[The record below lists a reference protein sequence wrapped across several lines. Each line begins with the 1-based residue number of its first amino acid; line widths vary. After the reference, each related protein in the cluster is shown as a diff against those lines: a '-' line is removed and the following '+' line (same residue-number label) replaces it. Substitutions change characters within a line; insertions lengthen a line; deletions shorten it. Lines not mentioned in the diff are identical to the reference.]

1 MLKNILALAFIM
13 ANRFFGLFIILP
25 VLSLYANNLKYAN
38 TFLLGLLLGIYALAQ
53 IIFQLPFGKLSDKIG
68 RKKTITLALLLF
80 ILGSLICAKSENIYF
95 MLLGRILQGS
105 AAIGSVVLALLSD
118 FIEEDKRSKAMAIV
132 GIMIGLSFTF
142 AMIISPLMA
151 RKYGLS
157 SLFYLSAFL
166 SFLSIIMLFTLVDK
180 EKIILYPKEK
190 ASYKEILLNKD
201 LALMNFTNF
210 MQKMLL
216 SSAFLIFPLLLSQKF
231 GFARENLWKIYS
243 LSALFGFISMLFAGF
258 LSDVKG
264 KSKEILLSGILLFI
278 LAYLLFWQAETLN
291 FFIFGIIIFFIAFNI
306 HEPIMQALASKFVL
320 PSQKG
325 QGLGIFTSF
334 GYFGSFFGGAFAG
347 FIMKNYDSKILFF
360 LYLPACLLWF
370 FLLKKLTNP
379 KLFKILYLE
388 DEKFQLEEINKI
400 PEVLAC
406 YKSQDYLVL
415 KFNLSKISEE
425 ELLKKIQ
432 GEEK

>member
-1 MLKNILALAFIM
+1 MIRNILALAFIM
-13 ANRFFGLFIILP
+13 ANRFFGLFIIIP
-25 VLSLYANNLKYAN
+25 VLSLYANNLKHAN
-38 TFLLGLLLGIYALAQ
+38 TFLLGLLIGIYALAQ

-68 RKKTITLALLLF
+68 RKKTITLALIIFIIASLL
-80 ILGSLICAKSENIYF
+80 CANSENIYF
-95 MLLGRILQGS
+95 MLFARFLQGS

-118 FIEEDKRSKAMAIV
+118 FVEEDKRSKAMAIV
-132 GIMIGLSFTF
+132 GIMIGLSFTL
-142 AMIISPLMA
+142 AMIISPLLA

-166 SFLSIIMLFTLVDK
+166 SFLSIIMLYTLVDK
-180 EKIILYPKEK
+180 ERILIYPEEK
-190 ASYKEILLNKD
+190 ASLKEILLNKD

-231 GFARENLWKIYS
+231 DFARENLWKIYS
-243 LSALFGFISMLFAGF
+243 LSAAFGFLSMLLAGF

-264 KSKEILLSGILLFI
+264 KSKEILLFGILLFI
-278 LAYLLFWQAETLN
+278 LSY
-291 FFIFGIIIFFIAFNI
+291 FIFCQAWNLPSFVFGIVVFFIAFNI
-306 HEPIMQALASKFVL
+306 HEPIMQSTASKFVL

-347 FIMKNYDSKILFF
+347 FIMKNYDIKILTLF
-360 LYLPACLLWF
+360 YLPLCLLWF
-370 FLLKKLTNP
+370 FLLLKLTNP
-379 KLFKILYLE
+379 KFFKLLYLE
-388 DEKFQLEEINKI
+388 DENLELEEINKI

-406 YKSQDYLVL
+406 YRSKDYLLV
-415 KFNLSKISEE
+415 KFNLNKISEE
-425 ELLKKIQ
+425 ELLEKIQ
-432 GEEK
+432 GKQG